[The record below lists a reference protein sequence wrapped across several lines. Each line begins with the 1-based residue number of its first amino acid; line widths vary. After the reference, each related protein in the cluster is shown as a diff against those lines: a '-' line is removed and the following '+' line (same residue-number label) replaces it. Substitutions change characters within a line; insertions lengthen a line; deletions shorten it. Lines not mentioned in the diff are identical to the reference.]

1 MLYSSI
7 HSFRSYIYSITTSTI
22 DPNVLHHV
30 INIRIWLQDIKPN
43 LLVTIMLYPCVLTD
57 SGYDFQLSNRTY
69 AQFVIPNMMSSMIDV
84 SVLEMPCN

>member
-1 MLYSSI
+1 
-7 HSFRSYIYSITTSTI
+7 
-22 DPNVLHHV
+22 
-30 INIRIWLQDIKPN
+30 
-43 LLVTIMLYPCVLTD
+43 MLYPCVLTD